1 MIAGVVLGTIIFL
14 LICAGAVLLVY
25 AYFNPT
31 STTGEV
37 IKVNYKKLCNFES
50 CLLIFC

>member
-37 IKVNYKKLCNFES
+37 IKVNYNCVTLRVVCSYFVE
-50 CLLIFC
+50 